1 MHPPSTPAT
10 LSAVQRRWLTAGWDV
25 GAFVGGLALAWWQQ
39 WQARDLIWS
48 LWLSSLVVGYSS
60 ILWSVGRLAAP
71 GVGGLL
77 PARGG
82 TASNGT
88 PADKPT
94 AGAAAGVIVFAVF
107 LLGFFT
113 FHFGMFHFVHSVFLN
128 TFFPVDGTPGFPGLH
143 AYATVVRRYWSFLPA
158 AFVAERAI
166 FVKQPSAPTPSTRA
180 AASRSNSA
188 QSAIDAN
195 NVSMLAP
202 YRHVIQMH
210 LTIFLLIGAAALHFD
225 NFRTVAVIYAVY
237 FFPWSLLR
245 RKPTAAVT

>member
-1 MHPPSTPAT
+1 
-10 LSAVQRRWLTAGWDV
+10 VQRRWLTAGWDV
-25 GAFVGGLALAWWQQ
+25 GAFAGGLALAWWQQ

-60 ILWSVGRLAAP
+60 ILWSVGRLAAAS
-71 GVGGLL
+71 VSSLL
-77 PARGG
+77 PARGR
-82 TASNGT
+82 TAANGAT
-88 PADKPT
+88 TDGPT
-94 AGAAAGVIVFAVF
+94 GGAAAGVIVFAVF

-128 TFFPVDGTPGFPGLH
+128 TFFPVDGTPGFPSLH

-166 FVKQPSAPTPSTRA
+166 FVRQPSMPRV
-180 AASRSNSA
+180 AASRSNAA
-188 QSAIDAN
+188 QSAMDAN
-195 NVSMLAP
+195 NISILAP
-202 YRHVIQMH
+202 YRQVIQMQ

-225 NFRTVAVIYAVY
+225 NFRMVAMIYAVY

-245 RKPTAAVT
+245 RRPPDIAAGRP